1 MDHISTTN
9 AANAQISALSDADMD
24 RSLNECLDRIR
35 LKPKY
40 DRRRSYH
47 FKHPW
52 VKYVCWARRRCSP
65 IDSRW
70 KPYYFDRGIECHINA
85 EDTKKIWFRD
95 RAKDLA
101 RPSLDRICSKFGYTP
116 WNIRFIEFNENVRLS
131 GGRF

>member
-1 MDHISTTN
+1 MDHISMTN
-9 AANAQISALSDADMD
+9 VVNAQSSEHKDVVMVSIPSQ
-24 RSLNECLDRIR
+24 SLQTTVS
-35 LKPKY
+35 KTY

-47 FKHPW
+47 SKHPW

-65 IDSRW
+65 VDSRW

-101 RPSLDRICSKFGYTP
+101 RPSLDGICSKFGYTP
-116 WNIRFIEFNENVRLS
+116 WNIGFIEFNENVRLS